1 MTAEPERRF
10 DATGLKLLEAV
21 APLRDLLSE
30 LVAEAQHIRDA
41 AGDLPAAESPAMA
54 EIANEDAYVGAW
66 AQQPL
71 KLAQSIAG
79 MCLAASEDQLA
90 TLFVV
95 LSKCDEAAT
104 FRAPAFGHMSI
115 ARSVVESCARAGWL
129 LEPIISYEDRATRA
143 IGELLYSNWE
153 RAARLRIRTI
163 SSSYGRTCGLSARR
177 ADTRPLSA
185 SAHSLLV
192 ALGVSAEA
200 YLIAVGAQ
208 WSHMGWGSDAWDHL
222 ASDIESRL
230 RTLTLDMQ
238 QG

>member
-153 RAARLRIRTI
+153 RARATQNQDDFQQLRENVRSECDQRGLPFACKAGRITVKVSRPGNHAAVRLLLRSKPDRFAETMY
-163 SSSYGRTCGLSARR
+163 SYYSAI
-177 ADTRPLSA
+177 
-185 SAHSLLV
+185 AH
-192 ALGVSAEA
+192 GV
-200 YLIAVGAQ
+200 L
-208 WSHMGWGSDAWDHL
+208 WG
-222 ASDIESRL
+222 
-230 RTLTLDMQ
+230 
-238 QG
+238 